1 MERGVLSPSLR
12 LHWPLFFHHSP
23 LPSCFGFVADSQA
36 GADGLTF
43 SGKAPCVDSS
53 WASLGASCSVFAP
66 EGRLCRSQ
74 APWHGRSA
82 ASVPS
87 WDKIPILSFVE
98 SSMTRLESCPTI
110 RSWLTSGVGSP
121 LSPSPQPPDVT
132 SHLSSAICHPP
143 FAIRHPFFPI
153 PRTVPSRRA
162 RWVEREHCYSR
173 RKFGE
178 FRKSSSLG
186 LWAGSHG
193 RSAMPRSARASAEGY
208 CYHVITEAI

>member
-1 MERGVLSPSLR
+1 MLPPSLR
-12 LHWPLFFHHSP
+12 LHWPLFFRHSP

-43 SGKAPCVDSS
+43 SGKTLCVDSS

-132 SHLSSAICHPP
+132 SHLSSGICHLPSVIRHPPFAICHPASAICHPP
-143 FAIRHPFFPI
+143 FAIRHLPSAIPPSPFP
-153 PRTVPSRRA
+153 
-162 RWVEREHCYSR
+162 
-173 RKFGE
+173 
-178 FRKSSSLG
+178 
-186 LWAGSHG
+186 G
-193 RSAMPRSARASAEGY
+193 RSKGDIAE
-208 CYHVITEAI
+208 CH